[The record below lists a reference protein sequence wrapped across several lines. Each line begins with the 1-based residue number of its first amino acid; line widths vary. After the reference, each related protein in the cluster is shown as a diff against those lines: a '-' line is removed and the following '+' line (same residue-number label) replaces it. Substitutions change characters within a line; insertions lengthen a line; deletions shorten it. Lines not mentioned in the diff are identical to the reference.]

1 MGKKWCAIFAACLLI
16 LMVAVGSVTV
26 IVDPYFHYH
35 APLDRLEYPIVN
47 QRYQN
52 DGIVKNFDYDAII
65 TGTSMTENFKAS
77 EADELF
83 GVKSVKVSLSGG
95 SFKEVNDMVARAIRK
110 NPRMKMVIRSL
121 DLYMLFYHKDYFRE
135 EFEYPFYLYDNN
147 LFNDVQ
153 YIYNKDVLLGAVNA
167 VFEHTASGEKTVDFD
182 TYSKWDHKYEFSK
195 EAVLRQYERPEKS
208 EDVSEFTSDDEIIVK
223 ENVLQN
229 IITEAKKN
237 PDIQFYYFVPPYSA
251 VWWDQE
257 VRTGNLER
265 QIAALEMAA
274 ELLVKVENIRLFS
287 FAELVEMTEDL
298 DNYKDSLHYSPE
310 INSFILK
317 SMKNEE
323 YMLTDE
329 NYEKYWQNILD
340 YYRSF
345 DFEQY
350 FRLQEYDLIRQNAQR
365 QTGDS

>member
-1 MGKKWCAIFAACLLI
+1 
-16 LMVAVGSVTV
+16 
-26 IVDPYFHYH
+26 
-35 APLDRLEYPIVN
+35 
-47 QRYQN
+47 
-52 DGIVKNFDYDAII
+52 
-65 TGTSMTENFKAS
+65 
-77 EADELF
+77 
-83 GVKSVKVSLSGG
+83 
-95 SFKEVNDMVARAIRK
+95 
-110 NPRMKMVIRSL
+110 
-121 DLYMLFYHKDYFRE
+121 
-135 EFEYPFYLYDNN
+135 
-147 LFNDVQ
+147 
-153 YIYNKDVLLGAVNA
+153 
-167 VFEHTASGEKTVDFD
+167 
-182 TYSKWDHKYEFSK
+182 
-195 EAVLRQYERPEKS
+195 LRQYERPEKS
-208 EDVSEFTSDDEIIVK
+208 EGVSAFTSDDEIIVK

-274 ELLVKVENIRLFS
+274 ELLMEVENIRLFS
-287 FAELVEMTEDL
+287 FAELFEMTEDL

-329 NYEKYWQNILD
+329 NYEKYWQDIQD
-340 YYRSF
+340 YYLTF

-350 FRLQEYDLIRQNAQR
+350 FQSQEYDQIWRNAQK
-365 QTGDS
+365 QEENS